1 MPLYKP
7 YYRCL
12 ILVLTFT
19 FCTVLNVFAQK
30 TREELQREKAENQS
44 KINEIQNILKQTS
57 SQKNVNLGQL
67 KALNQQINT
76 YKKQI
81 DLLSD
86 DLAILDKELKVLQ
99 NKQQVLAGSLAKVKH
114 EYGNMIY
121 EASKRNAYM
130 NQLVFLFSAGTF
142 NQLVLRYKYL
152 KQYTEA
158 RQDQVKEMEA
168 LEAQLLAERQR
179 ITSKKN
185 QQKTV
190 LDTRLTENTK
200 LEGLKVKQNEVI
212 QELSQKEV
220 ELRKQIAEN
229 KRASD
234 LLEANIRRIAERE
247 RRERLERERKE
258 REEREARRKAE
269 RERIARENAEREK
282 KGEAAVVEKPKE
294 EDKEPVVSSGGM
306 NEEEATLASSFT
318 ASQARLPWPVKGFVS
333 GHFGQRPHAVLKGVM
348 VDNLGVDIQTSA
360 GDPVRSVYDGVVLDV
375 TQMPGMG
382 SVVAIQ
388 HGNYM
393 TIYAKMS
400 GVTVRPGQKVKARE
414 NIGRVATDG
423 DGTSELQFQIWKN
436 TSRLNPE
443 NWLIRR

>member
-19 FCTVLNVFAQK
+19 FCTILNVFAQK

-158 RQDQVKEMEA
+158 RQD
-168 LEAQLLAERQR
+168 
-179 ITSKKN
+179 
-185 QQKTV
+185 
-190 LDTRLTENTK
+190 
-200 LEGLKVKQNEVI
+200 
-212 QELSQKEV
+212 
-220 ELRKQIAEN
+220 
-229 KRASD
+229 
-234 LLEANIRRIAERE
+234 
-247 RRERLERERKE
+247 
-258 REEREARRKAE
+258 
-269 RERIARENAEREK
+269 
-282 KGEAAVVEKPKE
+282 
-294 EDKEPVVSSGGM
+294 
-306 NEEEATLASSFT
+306 
-318 ASQARLPWPVKGFVS
+318 
-333 GHFGQRPHAVLKGVM
+333 
-348 VDNLGVDIQTSA
+348 
-360 GDPVRSVYDGVVLDV
+360 
-375 TQMPGMG
+375 
-382 SVVAIQ
+382 
-388 HGNYM
+388 
-393 TIYAKMS
+393 
-400 GVTVRPGQKVKARE
+400 
-414 NIGRVATDG
+414 
-423 DGTSELQFQIWKN
+423 
-436 TSRLNPE
+436 
-443 NWLIRR
+443 

>member
-1 MPLYKP
+1 MPLCKT
-7 YYRCL
+7 YYRRL
-12 ILVLTFT
+12 ILVLIFT
-19 FCTVLNVFAQK
+19 FCAVFSVSAQK
-30 TREELQREKAENQS
+30 TREQLEREKAQNQG
-44 KINEIQNILKQTS
+44 KIREIQNILKQTS

-67 KALNQQINT
+67 RALNQQINT

-86 DLAILDKELKVLQ
+86 DLELLDKELRVLQ
-99 NKQQVLAGSLAKVKH
+99 KQQQELAASLSKVKA
-114 EYGNMIY
+114 EYGRMIY
-121 EASKRNAYM
+121 EASKRNAYL
-130 NQLVFLFSAGTF
+130 NQLVFLFSSGTF
-142 NQLVLRYKYL
+142 NQFVLRYKYL

-158 RQDQVKEMEA
+158 RQGQVKEMEV
-168 LEAQLLAERQR
+168 LEAKLLAERKR
-179 ITSKKN
+179 ITSKKT

-190 LDTRLTENTK
+190 LDTRVTESTK
-200 LEGLKVKQNEVI
+200 LESLKVKQNEVI

-229 KRASD
+229 KRATD
-234 LLEANIRRIAERE
+234 LLESNIRRIAERE

-269 RERIARENAEREK
+269 RERVARENAEREK
-282 KGEAAVVEKPKE
+282 KGEAAVKEEPKE
-294 EDKEPVVSSGGM
+294 EEPVISSGGM
-306 NEEEATLASSFT
+306 NEEETSLASSFT
-318 ASQARLPWPVKGFVS
+318 ASQSRLPWPVRGFIS
-333 GHFGQRPHAVLKGVM
+333 GHFGQRPHPVLKGVM

-400 GVTVRPGQKVKARE
+400 GVSVRPGQKVKARE
-414 NIGRVATDG
+414 NIGRVATDS

-443 NWLIRR
+443 SWLLRH

>member
-212 QELSQKEV
+212 QVLSQKEV

-294 EDKEPVVSSGGM
+294 EDKEPVISSSGM

>member
-19 FCTVLNVFAQK
+19 FCTILNVFAQK

-190 LDTRLTENTK
+190 LDTRLTENNK

>member
-1 MPLYKP
+1 MPLHTLH
-7 YYRCL
+7 YRRLIL
-12 ILVLTFT
+12 ILVFT
-19 FCTVLNVFAQK
+19 FCTVLSVFAQK

-44 KINEIQNILKQTS
+44 KIKEIQNILQQTS

-67 KALNQQINT
+67 RALNQQINT

-86 DLAILDKELKVLQ
+86 DLEILDRELKVLQ
-99 NKQQVLAGSLAKVKH
+99 KKQQELAASLAKVKQ
-114 EYGNMIY
+114 EYGRMIY
-121 EASKRNAYM
+121 EASKRNAYL
-130 NQLVFLFSAGTF
+130 NQLVFLFSASTF
-142 NQLVLRYKYL
+142 NQFVLRYKYL

-158 RQDQVKEMEA
+158 RQGQVKEMEV
-168 LEAQLLAERQR
+168 LESQLRAERQR
-179 ITSKKN
+179 ITSKKT

-212 QELSQKEV
+212 QQLSQKEV

-229 KRASD
+229 KRATD

-269 RERIARENAEREK
+269 KERLARENAEREK
-282 KGEAAVVEKPKE
+282 KGEAVVKEEPKE
-294 EDKEPVVSSGGM
+294 EEPVVTSGGL

-318 ASQARLPWPVKGFVS
+318 ASQSRLPWPVRGFVS
-333 GHFGQRPHAVLKGVM
+333 GHFGTRPHAVLKGVM

-375 TQMPGMG
+375 TEMPGMG
-382 SVVAIQ
+382 NVVAIQ

-414 NIGRVATDG
+414 NIGRVATDS

-443 NWLIRR
+443 SWLIKR

>member
-1 MPLYKP
+1 MPLNKLF
-7 YYRCL
+7 YRSL
-12 ILVLTFT
+12 ILSLTLICCT
-19 FCTVLNVFAQK
+19 FLSVFAQK
-30 TREELQREKAENQS
+30 SREQLEREKGENVNRM
-44 KINEIQNILKQTS
+44 KEIQNILKQTS

-67 KALNQQINT
+67 RALNQQIT
-76 YKKQI
+76 TQKKQI
-81 DLLSD
+81 DLLTD
-86 DLAILDKELKVLQ
+86 DLGLLEKELLVLEKKRQ
-99 NKQQVLAGSLAKVKH
+99 ELAKSLGKLKV
-114 EYGNMIY
+114 EYGHMIY

-152 KQYTEA
+152 KQYTDA
-158 RQDQVKEMEA
+158 RQDQAKEMEI
-168 LEAQLLAERQR
+168 LQKKLMAERQR
-179 ITSKKN
+179 ITLKKT

-190 LDTRLTENTK
+190 LDSRVTESTK

-229 KRASD
+229 KRATD

-247 RRERLERERKE
+247 RRERAEREKKE
-258 REEREARRKAE
+258 REEREAKRRAE
-269 RERIARENAEREK
+269 RERIARENVEREK
-282 KGEAAVVEKPKE
+282 KGEAAVVEEPKE
-294 EDKEPVVSSGGM
+294 EAPERPSTGM
-306 NEEEATLASSFT
+306 SEAETTLASSFT

-333 GHFGQRPHAVLKGVM
+333 GHFGTRPHAVLKGVM
-348 VDNLGVDIQTSA
+348 VDNLGIDIQTTA
-360 GDPVRSVYDGVVLDV
+360 GEPVRSVYDGVVLDV
-375 TQMPGMG
+375 TEMPGMG
-382 SVVAIQ
+382 NVVAIQ

-393 TIYAKMS
+393 TVYAKMQ

-414 NIGRVATDG
+414 NIGRVATDT

-443 NWLIRR
+443 SWLHR

>member
-1 MPLYKP
+1 MPFQNPSFFRIFL
-7 YYRCL
+7 L
-12 ILVLTFT
+12 LTFLFLVGT
-19 FCTVLNVFAQK
+19 SAFAQK
-30 TREELQREKAENQS
+30 TREQLEREKSENQG
-44 KINEIQNILKQTS
+44 KIREIQNILKQTS

-86 DLAILDKELKVLQ
+86 DLELLDRELKVLEKKRQ
-99 NKQQVLAGSLAKVKH
+99 ELDNSLAKLKE
-114 EYGNMIY
+114 EYGHMIY
-121 EASKRNAYM
+121 EASKRNVYF
-130 NQLVFLFSAGTF
+130 NQLVFLFSSGTF
-142 NQLVLRYKYL
+142 NQFVLRYKYL
-152 KQYTEA
+152 KQYTDA
-158 RQDQVKEMEA
+158 RKGQVKEMEV
-168 LEAQLLAERQR
+168 LQEKLIAERRR
-179 ITSKKN
+179 ITSKQN

-190 LDTRLTENTK
+190 LDTRITENTK

-229 KRASD
+229 KRATD

-247 RRERLERERKE
+247 RRERIERERKE
-258 REEREARRKAE
+258 REEREARRRAE

-282 KGEAAVVEKPKE
+282 KGEAAVVEVPKE
-294 EDKEPVVSSGGM
+294 EEPVVSSGM
-306 NEEEATLASSFT
+306 SEEETTLASSFT
-318 ASQARLPWPVKGFVS
+318 ASQSRLPWPVKGFVS

-348 VDNLGVDIQTSA
+348 IDNLGVDIQTTA
-360 GDPVRSVYDGVVLDV
+360 GEPVRSVYDGIVLDV
-375 TQMPGMG
+375 TEMPGMG
-382 SVVAIQ
+382 NVVAIQ

-393 TIYAKMS
+393 TIYAKMN
-400 GVTVRPGQKVKARE
+400 GVTVRAGQKVKARE
-414 NIGRVATDG
+414 NIGRVATDS

-443 NWLIRR
+443 NWLISR

>member
-1 MPLYKP
+1 MPLHKQH
-7 YYRCL
+7 YRRL
-12 ILVLTFT
+12 ILVLTFM
-19 FCTVLNVFAQK
+19 FCTALSVFAQK
-30 TREELQREKAENQS
+30 TREELQREKAENQG
-44 KINEIQNILKQTS
+44 KINEIQKILRQTS

-86 DLAILDKELKVLQ
+86 DLALLDGELKVLQ
-99 NKQQVLAGSLAKVKH
+99 NKQNALSASLAKVKK
-114 EYGNMIY
+114 EYGHMIY
-121 EASKRNAYM
+121 EASKRNTYM
-130 NQLVFLFSAGTF
+130 NSLVFLFSSGTF

-158 RQDQVKEMEA
+158 RQGQVKEMEA

-179 ITSKKN
+179 ITSKKM

-190 LDTRLTENTK
+190 LDTRLSENTK

-212 QELSQKEV
+212 KDLSQKEV

-282 KGEAAVVEKPKE
+282 KGQAAVVETPKE
-294 EDKEPVVSSGGM
+294 VEEEPVISSGGL
-306 NEEEATLASSFT
+306 NEEEASLASSFT
-318 ASQARLPWPVKGFVS
+318 ASQSRLPWPVKGFVS

-400 GVTVRPGQKVKARE
+400 GVSVRPGQKVKARE
-414 NIGRVATDG
+414 NIGRVATDS

>member
-1 MPLYKP
+1 MPLHKSH
-7 YYRCL
+7 YRRL
-12 ILVLTFT
+12 ILVLIFS
-19 FCTVLNVFAQK
+19 FCTVLSVFAQK
-30 TREELQREKAENQS
+30 TREQLEREKSENQG
-44 KINEIQNILKQTS
+44 KIQEIQKILKQTS

-67 KALNQQINT
+67 RALNQQINT

-86 DLAILDKELKVLQ
+86 DLALLDKELNVLQ
-99 NKQQVLAGSLAKVKH
+99 KKQQELASSLAKVKE
-114 EYGNMIY
+114 EYGHMIY

-130 NQLVFLFSAGTF
+130 NQLVFLFSSGTF
-142 NQLVLRYKYL
+142 NQFVLRYKYL

-158 RQDQVKEMEA
+158 RQGQVKEMEV
-168 LEAQLLAERQR
+168 LEAKLRAERQR
-179 ITSKKN
+179 ITSKKT

-190 LDTRLTENTK
+190 LDTRVSENTK
-200 LEGLKVKQNEVI
+200 LEGLKTKQNEVI

-229 KRASD
+229 KRATD

-282 KGEAAVVEKPKE
+282 KGEAAVVEEPKE
-294 EDKEPVVSSGGM
+294 EAPVVSSGGM
-306 NEEEATLASSFT
+306 SEEESTLASSFM
-318 ASQARLPWPVKGFVS
+318 ASQSRLPWPVKGFVS
-333 GHFGQRPHAVLKGVM
+333 GHFGQRPHPVLKGVM

-414 NIGRVATDG
+414 NIGRVATDS

-443 NWLIRR
+443 SWLMSR

>member
-1 MPLYKP
+1 MPLHKSH
-7 YYRCL
+7 YRRL
-12 ILVLTFT
+12 ILVLIFS
-19 FCTVLNVFAQK
+19 FCAVLSVFAQK
-30 TREELQREKAENQS
+30 TREQLEREKSENQG
-44 KINEIQNILKQTS
+44 KIQEIQKILKQTS

-67 KALNQQINT
+67 RALNQQINT

-86 DLAILDKELKVLQ
+86 DLALLDKELNVLQ
-99 NKQQVLAGSLAKVKH
+99 KKQQELASSLAKVKE
-114 EYGNMIY
+114 EYGHMIY

-130 NQLVFLFSAGTF
+130 NQLVFLFSSGTF
-142 NQLVLRYKYL
+142 NQFVLRYKYL

-158 RQDQVKEMEA
+158 RQGQVKEMEV
-168 LEAQLLAERQR
+168 LEAKLRAERQR
-179 ITSKKN
+179 ITSKKT

-190 LDTRLTENTK
+190 LDTRVSENTK
-200 LEGLKVKQNEVI
+200 LEGLKTKQNEVI

-229 KRASD
+229 KRATD

-282 KGEAAVVEKPKE
+282 KGEAAVVEEPKE
-294 EDKEPVVSSGGM
+294 EAPVVSSGGM
-306 NEEEATLASSFT
+306 SEEESTLASSFM
-318 ASQARLPWPVKGFVS
+318 ASQSRLPWPVKGFVS
-333 GHFGQRPHAVLKGVM
+333 GHFGQRPHPVLKGVM

-414 NIGRVATDG
+414 NIGRVATDS

-443 NWLIRR
+443 SWLMSR

>member
-1 MPLYKP
+1 MPLQKS
-7 YYRCL
+7 YYRLL
-12 ILVLTFT
+12 IIVLTFT
-19 FCTVLNVFAQK
+19 FCTSASVFAQK
-30 TREELQREKAENQS
+30 TREELQREKAENQN
-44 KINEIQNILKQTS
+44 KIKEIQQILKQTS

-86 DLAILDKELKVLQ
+86 DLTLLDGELKVLEK
-99 NKQQVLAGSLAKVKH
+99 KQQDLNVSLNKVKE
-114 EYGNMIY
+114 EYGKMIY
-121 EASKRNAYM
+121 EASKRNAYL
-130 NQLVFLFSAGTF
+130 NQLVFLFSSNNF
-142 NQLVLRYKYL
+142 NQFVLRYKYL
-152 KQYTEA
+152 KQYTDA
-158 RQDQVKEMEA
+158 RKKQVQEMEV
-168 LEAQLLAERQR
+168 LESQILAERQR
-179 ITSKKN
+179 ITSKKT

-190 LDTRLTENTK
+190 LDTRVTESTK
-200 LEGLKVKQNEVI
+200 LEGLKTKQNEVI
-212 QELSQKEV
+212 KELSAKEV
-220 ELRKQIAEN
+220 ELRNQIAEN
-229 KRASD
+229 KRATD

-247 RRERLERERKE
+247 RRERLERERIA

-282 KGEAAVVEKPKE
+282 KGEVAIVEKPKE
-294 EDKEPVVSSGGM
+294 EEPEPVIASGGM
-306 NEEEATLASSFT
+306 NEEETTLASSFM
-318 ASQARLPWPVKGFVS
+318 ASQSRLPWPVNGFIS

-360 GDPVRSVYDGVVLDV
+360 GNPVRSVYDGVVLDV
-375 TQMPGMG
+375 TEMPGMG

-414 NIGRVATDG
+414 NIGRVATDS

-443 NWLIRR
+443 NWLMRR

>member
-1 MPLYKP
+1 MPLYKSH
-7 YYRCL
+7 YRRL
-12 ILVLTFT
+12 ILVLIFS
-19 FCTVLNVFAQK
+19 FGTVVSFFAHT
-30 TREELQREKAENQS
+30 TRAQLEREKSENQG
-44 KINEIQNILKQTS
+44 KIREIQNILKQTS

-67 KALNQQINT
+67 RALNQQINT

-86 DLAILDKELKVLQ
+86 DLALLDKELGVLQ
-99 NKQQVLAGSLAKVKH
+99 KKQQELAASLAKVKE
-114 EYGNMIY
+114 EYGHMIY
-121 EASKRNAYM
+121 EAAKRNTYM
-130 NQLVFLFSAGTF
+130 NQLVFLFSSGTF
-142 NQLVLRYKYL
+142 NQFVLRYKYL

-158 RQDQVKEMEA
+158 RQGQVKEMEV
-168 LEAQLLAERQR
+168 LEAKLRAERQR
-179 ITSKKN
+179 ITSKKT

-190 LDTRLTENTK
+190 LDTRVSENTK
-200 LEGLKVKQNEVI
+200 LEGLKTKQNEVI
-212 QELSQKEV
+212 RELSQKEV

-229 KRASD
+229 KRATD

-247 RRERLERERKE
+247 RRERLERERRE

-282 KGEAAVVEKPKE
+282 KGEAAVVEEPKE
-294 EDKEPVVSSGGM
+294 EAPVASSGGM
-306 NEEEATLASSFT
+306 SEEESTLASSFM
-318 ASQARLPWPVKGFVS
+318 ASQSRLPWPVKGFVS
-333 GHFGQRPHAVLKGVM
+333 GHFGQRPHPVLKGVM

-414 NIGRVATDG
+414 NIGRVATDS

-443 NWLIRR
+443 SWLMRR

>member
-1 MPLYKP
+1 MPLQKP

-12 ILVLTFT
+12 ILVLIFT
-19 FCTVLNVFAQK
+19 FCASLSVFAQK
-30 TREELQREKAENQS
+30 TREQLEREKSENQN
-44 KINEIQNILKQTS
+44 KIKEIQNILKQTS

-67 KALNQQINT
+67 RALNQQINT

-86 DLAILDKELKVLQ
+86 DLDLLDKELKVLEK
-99 NKQQVLAGSLAKVKH
+99 KQQELAASLAKVKE
-114 EYGNMIY
+114 EYGRMIY
-121 EASKRNAYM
+121 EASKRNAYL
-130 NQLVFLFSAGTF
+130 NQLVFLFSSGTF
-142 NQLVLRYKYL
+142 NQFVLRYKYL

-158 RQDQVKEMEA
+158 RQGQVKEMEV
-168 LEAQLLAERQR
+168 LEAQLQSERRR
-179 ITSKKN
+179 ITSKKT

-190 LDTRLTENTK
+190 LDTRLTESTK
-200 LEGLKVKQNEVI
+200 LEGLKTKQNEVI

-229 KRASD
+229 KRATD
-234 LLEANIRRIAERE
+234 FLEANIRRIAERE
-247 RRERLERERKE
+247 RRERLEREKKE
-258 REEREARRKAE
+258 REEREARRKVE
-269 RERIARENAEREK
+269 RERLARENAEREK
-282 KGEAAVVEKPKE
+282 KGEAAVVAEPKE
-294 EDKEPVVSSGGM
+294 EEPVVSSGGM
-306 NEEEATLASSFT
+306 NEEETTLASSFT
-318 ASQARLPWPVKGFVS
+318 ASQARLPWPVKGFIS
-333 GHFGQRPHAVLKGVM
+333 GHFGQRPHPVLKGVM

-400 GVTVRPGQKVKARE
+400 GVSVRPGQKIKARE
-414 NIGRVATDG
+414 NIGRVATDS

>member
-1 MPLYKP
+1 MPLHTLH
-7 YYRCL
+7 YRRLIL
-12 ILVLTFT
+12 ILVFT
-19 FCTVLNVFAQK
+19 FCTVLSVFAQK

-44 KINEIQNILKQTS
+44 KIKEIQNILQQTS

-67 KALNQQINT
+67 RALNQQINT

-86 DLAILDKELKVLQ
+86 DLEILDRELKVLQ
-99 NKQQVLAGSLAKVKH
+99 KKQQELAASLAKVKQ
-114 EYGNMIY
+114 EYGRMIY
-121 EASKRNAYM
+121 EASKRNAYL
-130 NQLVFLFSAGTF
+130 NQLVFLFSASTF
-142 NQLVLRYKYL
+142 NQFVLRYKYL

-158 RQDQVKEMEA
+158 RQGQVKEMEV
-168 LEAQLLAERQR
+168 LESQLRAERQR
-179 ITSKKN
+179 ITSKKT

-212 QELSQKEV
+212 QQLSQKEV

-229 KRASD
+229 KRATD

-269 RERIARENAEREK
+269 KERLAKENAEREK
-282 KGEAAVVEKPKE
+282 KGETIVKEEPKE
-294 EDKEPVVSSGGM
+294 EEPVISSGGL

-318 ASQARLPWPVKGFVS
+318 ASQSRLPWPVRGFVS
-333 GHFGQRPHAVLKGVM
+333 GHFGTRPHAVLKGVM

-375 TQMPGMG
+375 TEMPGMG
-382 SVVAIQ
+382 NVVAIQ

-414 NIGRVATDG
+414 NIGRVATDS

-443 NWLIRR
+443 SWLIKR

>member
-19 FCTVLNVFAQK
+19 FCTILNVFAQK

-190 LDTRLTENTK
+190 LDTRLTENNK

-400 GVTVRPGQKVKARE
+400 GVMVRPGQKVKARE